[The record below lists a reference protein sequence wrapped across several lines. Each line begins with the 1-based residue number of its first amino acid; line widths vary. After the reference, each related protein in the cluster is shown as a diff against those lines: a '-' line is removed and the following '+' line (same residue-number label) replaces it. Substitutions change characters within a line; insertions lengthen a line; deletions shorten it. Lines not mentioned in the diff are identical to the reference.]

1 MSDTDKRIKEAWE
14 IIVDERS
21 DTIPREEELKD
32 SLYFSKEFPEQRTR
46 HLPEKFI
53 YIRGKT
59 FSKLV
64 VCIVILIILA
74 SSVTVY
80 AVVQMLERHIN
91 DINTDIRLSREDIE
105 KTEIEDRYFPVYIPL
120 QSYIAKKD
128 ITDNTTIVEYTDGHR
143 EICFR
148 QELSTGEGSFDN
160 ENTDESLL
168 TINGAEAV
176 YFEKHNEKT
185 LIFSEYGY
193 VFYID
198 TNSEDITKEQL
209 IHMAESIEKESG
221 YE

>member
-1 MSDTDKRIKEAWE
+1 MSYQRKKLAMLMGISYETVKKRILRGKALLREKIDAGYSKRIKEVWE

-91 DINTDIRLSREDIE
+91 DINTDIRLSWENIE
-105 KTEIEDRYFPVYIPL
+105 NDRDRGQVFPCIHSPCSL
-120 QSYIAKKD
+120 ILLKMD
-128 ITDNTTIVEYTDGHR
+128 ITDNTTIVEYTDGHH

-148 QELSTGEGSFDN
+148 QELSTGAREF
-160 ENTDESLL
+160 
-168 TINGAEAV
+168 
-176 YFEKHNEKT
+176 
-185 LIFSEYGY
+185 
-193 VFYID
+193 
-198 TNSEDITKEQL
+198 
-209 IHMAESIEKESG
+209 
-221 YE
+221 